1 MGNCANCSAPLQGPY
16 CAQCGQKD
24 TGNRPSVGHL
34 IHEASVDLSHADAR
48 IWRTLG
54 LLLLRPGELP
64 RRYMTGRR
72 ASYLPPLR
80 LYLSS
85 SLLFFM
91 LASALGGSPSLVD
104 ADSQIQLQQDELREA
119 LSAIDSSLEAEAVN
133 LSDNEPEG
141 SVSEAATGPQGAGS
155 AEAAPEAGGTESAA
169 ALPANSDG
177 APAIE
182 PQSPDEL
189 KASVRQSVTESLPAT
204 ERMEEAPGAASP
216 PQQTEDEWARGMARL
231 TGDCSV
237 NYRGPWPEFVQPR
250 LVNTCKSARRDNG
263 ENLLREFRG
272 YLPTAMFLLVPFFA
286 LAMKLW
292 YWRPKRYYIE
302 HLVFQVYNHSA
313 FFIAA
318 CLVQLASFFLP
329 GLADALSFALV
340 VYFFFYCHRSLRNYY
355 GQGRKTTILKFL
367 SLGIV
372 YMQLMVVGFLMV
384 GLATVI

>member
-1 MGNCANCSAPLQGPY
+1 MGNCANCSAPLRGPY

-24 TGNRPSVGHL
+24 TGSRPSVGHL

-64 RRYMTGRR
+64 RRYMAGQR

-91 LASALGGSPSLVD
+91 LASALGGSPSLID
-104 ADSQIQLQQDELREA
+104 ADSQMQVQQDELREA

-133 LSDNEPEG
+133 LPGNEPEG
-141 SVSEAATGPQGAGS
+141 SVSGAATELQAADSTQAP
-155 AEAAPEAGGTESAA
+155 AEAGRTESAA
-169 ALPANSDG
+169 APPANSDG
-177 APAIE
+177 VAAVE
-182 PQSPDEL
+182 PGSPEEL
-189 KASVRQSVTESLPAT
+189 KALVRQSVTESLPAA
-204 ERMEEAPGAASP
+204 EGLEEAPGAASP
-216 PQQTEDEWARGMARL
+216 SQQTEDEWARGMAKL

-237 NYRGPWPEFVQPR
+237 NYQGPWPEFVQPR
-250 LVNTCKSARRDNG
+250 LVKTCKSARRDNG

-302 HLVFQVYNHSA
+302 HLVFQVFNHSA

-329 GLADALSFALV
+329 GLADVLSFALV
-340 VYFFFYCHRSLRNYY
+340 VYFFLYCHRSLRNYY

>member
-119 LSAIDSSLEAEAVN
+119 LSAIDSHMRR
-133 LSDNEPEG
+133 
-141 SVSEAATGPQGAGS
+141 
-155 AEAAPEAGGTESAA
+155 
-169 ALPANSDG
+169 
-177 APAIE
+177 
-182 PQSPDEL
+182 
-189 KASVRQSVTESLPAT
+189 VRCRSLPS
-204 ERMEEAPGAASP
+204 GWCSSP
-216 PQQTEDEWARGMARL
+216 
-231 TGDCSV
+231 
-237 NYRGPWPEFVQPR
+237 
-250 LVNTCKSARRDNG
+250 
-263 ENLLREFRG
+263 
-272 YLPTAMFLLVPFFA
+272 
-286 LAMKLW
+286 
-292 YWRPKRYYIE
+292 
-302 HLVFQVYNHSA
+302 
-313 FFIAA
+313 
-318 CLVQLASFFLP
+318 
-329 GLADALSFALV
+329 
-340 VYFFFYCHRSLRNYY
+340 
-355 GQGRKTTILKFL
+355 
-367 SLGIV
+367 
-372 YMQLMVVGFLMV
+372 
-384 GLATVI
+384 

>member
-1 MGNCANCSAPLQGPY
+1 MDNCSNCSAPLQGPY

-24 TGNRPSVGHL
+24 TGSRPSVGHL
-34 IHEASVDLSHADAR
+34 IHEATVDLSHADAR

-64 RRYMTGRR
+64 RRYMAGQR

-104 ADSQIQLQQDELREA
+104 ADSQMRLQQDELREA
-119 LSAIDSSLEAEAVN
+119 LSTIDNSLEAEAVT
-133 LSDNEPEG
+133 LSGNEPEV
-141 SVSEAATGPQGAGS
+141 SVLEAATGPK
-155 AEAAPEAGGTESAA
+155 AADSVQAPPEAGRTESAA
-169 ALPANSDG
+169 APPAISDG
-177 APAIE
+177 AAAVE
-182 PQSPDEL
+182 PGSPDEL
-189 KASVRQSVTESLPAT
+189 KALERQSVTESLPAA
-204 ERMEEAPGAASP
+204 EGLEEAPGAASP
-216 PQQTEDEWARGMARL
+216 SQQTEDEWSRGMAKL

-237 NYRGPWPEFVQPR
+237 NYQGPWPEFVQPR
-250 LVNTCKSARRDNG
+250 LVKTCKSARRDNG
-263 ENLLREFRG
+263 ENLLREFRS

-302 HLVFQVYNHSA
+302 HLVFQVFNHSA
-313 FFIAA
+313 FFTAA

>member
-1 MGNCANCSAPLQGPY
+1 MDNCSNCSAPLQGPY

-24 TGNRPSVGHL
+24 TGSRPSVGHL

-64 RRYMTGRR
+64 RRYMAGQR

-91 LASALGGSPSLVD
+91 LASALGGSPSLID
-104 ADSQIQLQQDELREA
+104 ADSQMQVQQDELREA

-133 LSDNEPEG
+133 LPGNEPEG
-141 SVSEAATGPQGAGS
+141 SVSGAATELQAADSTQAP
-155 AEAAPEAGGTESAA
+155 AEAGRTESAA
-169 ALPANSDG
+169 APPANSDG
-177 APAIE
+177 VAAVE
-182 PQSPDEL
+182 PGSPEEL
-189 KASVRQSVTESLPAT
+189 KALVRQSVTESLPAA
-204 ERMEEAPGAASP
+204 EGLEEAPGAASP
-216 PQQTEDEWARGMARL
+216 SQQTEDEWARGMAKL

-237 NYRGPWPEFVQPR
+237 NYQGPWPEFVQPR
-250 LVNTCKSARRDNG
+250 LVKTCKSARRDNG

-302 HLVFQVYNHSA
+302 HLVFQVFNHSA

-329 GLADALSFALV
+329 GLADVLSFALV
-340 VYFFFYCHRSLRNYY
+340 VYFFLYCHRSLRNYY